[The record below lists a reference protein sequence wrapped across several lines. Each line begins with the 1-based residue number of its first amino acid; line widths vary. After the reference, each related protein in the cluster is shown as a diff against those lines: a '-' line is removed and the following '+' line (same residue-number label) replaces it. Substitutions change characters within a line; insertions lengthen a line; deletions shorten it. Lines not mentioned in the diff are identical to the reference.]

1 MPLAVRRAAR
11 LTALFLGWVVAA
23 LGAAPTTASTHI
35 VGEAV
40 TDSGKRFAFS
50 AGQCGQRLFVEWRD
64 AQGRLAAIEDVELTA
79 GDWSSYRLERPTI
92 HQKIIGSV
100 VGRELTLQIE
110 RDGVLERKQFTLKAP
125 LVAGPLLIRR
135 LQAALPTLRAG
146 EPLELDYLIADQAS
160 VLRLRIQR
168 ERDAGQGLFGS
179 VTDGADIL
187 RVRIQAA
194 SPWMRPFVPE
204 TWLTFDAEDEL
215 ITMRGRLLPLEGSA
229 SRPQPLAGVLNLHP
243 LASSSLRAMQS
254 SCNRRSLS

>member
-1 MPLAVRRAAR
+1 MPLSVRRAAR
-11 LTALFLGWVVAA
+11 LPALCLGWVAVA
-23 LGAAPTTASTHI
+23 LGASPTTAFTHM

-40 TDSGKRFAFS
+40 TDSGKRFSFS
-50 AGQCGQRLFVEWRD
+50 TGQCGQRLFVEWRD
-64 AQGRLAAIEDVELTA
+64 PQGRLAASEDVELTA
-79 GDWSSYRLERPTI
+79 DDWSRYRLERPTI

-100 VGRELTLQIE
+100 VGHELTLDIE
-110 RDGVLERKQFTLKAP
+110 RDGVIERKQVTLKAP

-135 LQAALPTLRAG
+135 LQRALPTLRAG
-146 EPLELDYLIADQAS
+146 EPLELDYLIADQAT

-168 ERDAGQGLFGS
+168 ERDTGGPLLGS
-179 VTDGADIL
+179 VTAGVGIL
-187 RVRIQAA
+187 RVRVQAA